1 MLSTYREGLRS
12 THQIHNDTKDG
23 ACASNFISHDF
34 SSTTD
39 GTLILNVKQTF
50 WTDSEVVL
58 EYIRNESR
66 KFKVFV
72 VNKIELIR
80 GHPDVHQL
88 HYVSTKDN
96 PADYS
101 SRGIDVAN
109 DQAVQKWFRGPS
121 FLWKPEAEW
130 TIQDNK
136 ERILLN
142 DPEIK
147 TCLQINF
154 ISAGN
159 DILEA
164 LESRIYSSYKMKRVV
179 AMVLRYR
186 KFLKKDPKEE
196 SQVEMINSSLL
207 KEADIQI
214 IKMVQARKFAAEIKS
229 LRPRD
234 CSSDGKGILKRN
246 SKIFQLDLFLDEDG
260 VLGVGGRLH
269 K

>member
-1 MLSTYREGLRS
+1 MFVANRIEIIRDHTEM
-12 THQIHNDTKDG
+12 HQWH
-23 ACASNFISHDF
+23 
-34 SSTTD
+34 
-39 GTLILNVKQTF
+39 
-50 WTDSEVVL
+50 
-58 EYIRNESR
+58 YI
-66 KFKVFV
+66 
-72 VNKIELIR
+72 
-80 GHPDVHQL
+80 G
-88 HYVSTKDN
+88 TKDN

-130 TIQDNK
+130 TIRDNK
-136 ERILLN
+136 ERILQN
-142 DPEIK
+142 HPEIK

-164 LESRIYSSYKMKRVV
+164 LESRIYSWYKMKRVA

>member
-1 MLSTYREGLRS
+1 M
-12 THQIHNDTKDG
+12 
-23 ACASNFISHDF
+23 
-34 SSTTD
+34 
-39 GTLILNVKQTF
+39 
-50 WTDSEVVL
+50 
-58 EYIRNESR
+58 
-66 KFKVFV
+66 
-72 VNKIELIR
+72 
-80 GHPDVHQL
+80 
-88 HYVSTKDN
+88 
-96 PADYS
+96 
-101 SRGIDVAN
+101 AN
-109 DQAVQKWFRGPS
+109 DEAVQKWFRGPS

-164 LESRIYSSYKMKRVV
+164 LESRIYSWYKMKRVV

-214 IKMVQARKFAAEIKS
+214 IKMVQARKFAAGIKS

-234 CSSDGKGILKRN
+234 CSSDGKVILKRN